1 MVNLNKDRKSS
12 LDILKLGNYLK
23 DKTFLQIEF
32 I

>member
-1 MVNLNKDRKSS
+1 MVNLNKHRKSS
-12 LDILKLGNYLK
+12 LDIFKLGNYLK